1 MRLVTKF
8 FSDQDQFDTPFD
20 GTSSGNNSMA
30 ADASFRKAVMAASG
44 QCAGGLAVKTNGIW
58 RRSDIFYS
66 GFSFFQRGSDFVHA
80 GNNNNIFRPV
90 D

>member
-1 MRLVTKF
+1 
-8 FSDQDQFDTPFD
+8 
-20 GTSSGNNSMA
+20 MA